1 MENIKAVVF
10 DFDNTLGDR
19 FEYCYQTYRC
29 FMKTFLP
36 EIDENSILFESM
48 VQDLVIFDEYGNVSN
63 KDQILRAFEDRYNV
77 KINMTGREFAK
88 WWIEH
93 QYLFT
98 VLFPETM
105 DTVKKL
111 KEKYKIGI
119 LTNGA
124 HIAQWG
130 KIERSGLM
138 PYVDAIVVS
147 EDAGVT
153 KPDARIFD
161 MMADKLGL
169 KCEECVYVGDT
180 FSYDIMGAYNS
191 GMKPIWIWPAEKA
204 RPCDFEVTRIRNI
217 ADLLEI
223 L

>member
-1 MENIKAVVF
+1 MDNIKAVIF

-29 FMKTFLP
+29 FVKTFLP

-48 VQDLVIFDEYGNVSN
+48 LQDLVLYDEYGNVGN
-63 KDQILRAFEDRYNV
+63 KDQILRTFEQKYGVR
-77 KINMTGREFAK
+77 INMSGKEFAR

-98 VLFPETM
+98 VLFPDAM
-105 DTVKKL
+105 DTVLKL

-124 HIAQWG
+124 HLAQWG
-130 KIERSGLM
+130 KIEKSGLL
-138 PYVDAIVVS
+138 PYMDAVLVS
-147 EDAGVT
+147 EDAGFT
-153 KPDARIFD
+153 KPDIRIFQ

-180 FSYDIMGAYNS
+180 FSLDIMGAYNS
-191 GMKPIWIWPAEKA
+191 GMKPVWIWPSERAT
-204 RPCDFEVTRIRNI
+204 PSDFEVTRILNI
-217 ADLLEI
+217 SDLLEI

>member
-1 MENIKAVVF
+1 MDNIKAVIF

-19 FEYCYQTYRC
+19 YEYCYQTYRC
-29 FMKTFLP
+29 FVKTFLP
-36 EIDENSILFESM
+36 EVDENSLLFESM
-48 VQDLVIFDEYGNVSN
+48 VQDLVIYDGYGNIN
-63 KDQILRAFEDRYNV
+63 KDQIKKNFEKSYNV
-77 KINMTGREFAK
+77 KLQVENFSQ

-93 QYLFT
+93 QHLFT

-124 HIAQWG
+124 HISQWG
-130 KIERSGLM
+130 KVEKSGLM
-138 PYVDAIVVS
+138 PYVDAVVVS
-147 EDAGVT
+147 EDVGVT
-153 KPDARIFD
+153 KPDVRIFQ

-180 FSYDIMGAYNS
+180 FSCDIVGAINS
-191 GMKPIWIWPAEKA
+191 GMKPIWIWPSEKT
-204 RPCDFEVTRIRNI
+204 RPCEYELTRISNI
-217 ADLLEI
+217 TDLLEI

>member
-1 MENIKAVVF
+1 MDNIKAVIF

-29 FMKTFLP
+29 FVKTFLP

-48 VQDLVIFDEYGNVSN
+48 LQDLVLYDEYGNVGN
-63 KDQILRAFEDRYNV
+63 KDQILRTFEQKYDVR
-77 KINMTGREFAK
+77 INMSGKEFAR

-98 VLFPETM
+98 VLFPDAM
-105 DTVKKL
+105 DTVLKL

-124 HIAQWG
+124 HLAQWG

-138 PYVDAIVVS
+138 PYVDAILVS
-147 EDAGVT
+147 EDAGVR
-153 KPDARIFD
+153 KPDVRIFE

-180 FSYDIMGAYNS
+180 FSLDIMGAYNS
-191 GMKPIWIWPAEKA
+191 GMKPVWIWPSERAK
-204 RPCDFEVTRIRNI
+204 PSDFEVARIRNVS
-217 ADLLEI
+217 DLLEI

>member
-1 MENIKAVVF
+1 MDNIKAVIF

-29 FMKTFLP
+29 FVKTFLP

-48 VQDLVIFDEYGNVSN
+48 LQDLVLYDEYGNVGN
-63 KDQILRAFEDRYNV
+63 KDQILRTFEQKYGVR
-77 KINMTGREFAK
+77 INMSGKEFAR

-98 VLFPETM
+98 VLFPDAM
-105 DTVKKL
+105 DTVLKL

-124 HIAQWG
+124 HLAQWG
-130 KIERSGLM
+130 KIEKSGLL
-138 PYVDAIVVS
+138 PYMDAVLVS
-147 EDAGVT
+147 EDAGFT
-153 KPDARIFD
+153 KPDIRIFQ

-180 FSYDIMGAYNS
+180 FSLDIMGAYNS
-191 GMKPIWIWPAEKA
+191 GMKPVWIWPSERAK
-204 RPCDFEVTRIRNI
+204 PSDFEVTRIRNI
-217 ADLLEI
+217 SDLLEI

>member
-1 MENIKAVVF
+1 MDDIKAVIF

-29 FMKTFLP
+29 FVKTFLP

-48 VQDLVIFDEYGNVSN
+48 LQDLVLYDEYGNVGN
-63 KDQILRAFEDRYNV
+63 KDQILRTFEQKYDVR
-77 KINMTGREFAK
+77 INMSGKEFAR

-98 VLFPETM
+98 VLFPDAM
-105 DTVKKL
+105 DTVLKL

-124 HIAQWG
+124 HLAQWG

-138 PYVDAIVVS
+138 PYVDAILVS
-147 EDAGVT
+147 EDAGVR
-153 KPDARIFD
+153 KPDVRIFE

-180 FSYDIMGAYNS
+180 FSLDIMGAYNS
-191 GMKPIWIWPAEKA
+191 GMKPVWIWPSERAK
-204 RPCDFEVTRIRNI
+204 PSDFDVARIRNVS
-217 ADLLEI
+217 DLLEI

>member
-1 MENIKAVVF
+1 
-10 DFDNTLGDR
+10 
-19 FEYCYQTYRC
+19 
-29 FMKTFLP
+29 
-36 EIDENSILFESM
+36 FESM
-48 VQDLVIFDEYGNVSN
+48 LQDLVLYDEYGNVGN
-63 KDQILRAFEDRYNV
+63 KDQILRTFEQKYDVR
-77 KINMTGREFAK
+77 INMSGKEFAR

-98 VLFPETM
+98 VLFPDAM
-105 DTVKKL
+105 DTVLKL

-124 HIAQWG
+124 HLAQWG

-147 EDAGVT
+147 EDAGVR
-153 KPDARIFD
+153 KPDVRIFE

-180 FSYDIMGAYNS
+180 FSLDIMGAYNS
-191 GMKPIWIWPAEKA
+191 GMKPVWIWPSERAK
-204 RPCDFEVTRIRNI
+204 PSDFDVARIRNVS
-217 ADLLEI
+217 DLLEI

>member
-1 MENIKAVVF
+1 MDKIKAVIF

-29 FMKTFLP
+29 FVKTFLP

-48 VQDLVIFDEYGNVSN
+48 LQDLVLYDEYGNVGN
-63 KDQILRAFEDRYNV
+63 KDQILRTFEQKYDVR
-77 KINMTGREFAK
+77 INMSGKEFAR

-98 VLFPETM
+98 VLFPDAM
-105 DTVKKL
+105 DTVLKL

-124 HIAQWG
+124 HLAQWG

-147 EDAGVT
+147 EDAGVR
-153 KPDARIFD
+153 KPDVRIFE

-169 KCEECVYVGDT
+169 KCEECIYVGDT
-180 FSYDIMGAYNS
+180 FSLDIMGAYNS
-191 GMKPIWIWPAEKA
+191 GMHPVWIWPSERAK
-204 RPCDFEVTRIRNI
+204 PSDFEVTRIRNI
-217 ADLLEI
+217 SDLLEI

>member
-1 MENIKAVVF
+1 MDNIKAVIF

-29 FMKTFLP
+29 FVKTFLP

-48 VQDLVIFDEYGNVSN
+48 LQDLVLYDEYGNVGN
-63 KDQILRAFEDRYNV
+63 KDQILRTFEQKYDVR
-77 KINMTGREFAK
+77 INMSGKEFAR

-98 VLFPETM
+98 VLFPDAM
-105 DTVKKL
+105 DTVLKL

-124 HIAQWG
+124 HLAQWG

-147 EDAGVT
+147 EDAGVR
-153 KPDARIFD
+153 KPDVRIFE

-180 FSYDIMGAYNS
+180 FSLDIMGAYNS
-191 GMKPIWIWPAEKA
+191 GMKPVWIWPSERAK
-204 RPCDFEVTRIRNI
+204 PSDFDVARIRNVS
-217 ADLLEI
+217 DLLEI

>member
-1 MENIKAVVF
+1 MDNIKAVIF

-19 FEYCYQTYRC
+19 YEYCYQTYRC
-29 FMKTFLP
+29 FLKTFLP
-36 EIDENSILFESM
+36 EIDEKSILFESM
-48 VQDLVIFDEYGNVSN
+48 LQDLVLFDEYGNVGD
-63 KDQILRAFEDRYNV
+63 KDQILKNFERTYDV
-77 KINMTGREFAK
+77 KIDMSGREFAK

-105 DTVKKL
+105 DTVIKL

-124 HIAQWG
+124 HLAQWG
-130 KIERSGLM
+130 KIEKSGLM

-147 EDAGVT
+147 EDAGVR
-153 KPDARIFD
+153 KPDARIFEI
-161 MMADKLGL
+161 MAQKLNL
-169 KCEECVYVGDT
+169 DCRECVYVGDT
-180 FSYDIMGAYNS
+180 FSLDIVGAYNA
-191 GMKPIWIWPAEKA
+191 GMKPIWIWPSERAKPSE
-204 RPCDFEVTRIRNI
+204 FEVTRISRLS
-217 ADLLEI
+217 DLLEI

>member
-1 MENIKAVVF
+1 MDNIKAVIF

-19 FEYCYQTYRC
+19 FEYCYQTYRY
-29 FMKTFLP
+29 FVKTFLP

-48 VQDLVIFDEYGNVSN
+48 LQDLVLYDEYGNVGN
-63 KDQILRAFEDRYNV
+63 KDQILRTFEQKYGVR
-77 KINMTGREFAK
+77 INMSGKEFAR

-98 VLFPETM
+98 VLFPDAM
-105 DTVKKL
+105 DTVLKL

-124 HIAQWG
+124 HLAQWG
-130 KIERSGLM
+130 KIEKSGLL
-138 PYVDAIVVS
+138 PYMDAVLVS
-147 EDAGVT
+147 EDAGFT
-153 KPDARIFD
+153 KPDIRIFQ

-180 FSYDIMGAYNS
+180 FSLDIMGAYNS
-191 GMKPIWIWPAEKA
+191 GMKPVWIWPSERAK
-204 RPCDFEVTRIRNI
+204 PSDFEVTRIRKI
-217 ADLLEI
+217 YDLLEI